1 MFFEKSLLLFCYL
14 FLVTY
19 KHLRNMLN
27 WKCQEHITKN
37 FSMKNKKEW
46 QKVGSR
52 LPIWIVLL
60 FFINVTSHASTL
72 DEHSQLTHSHQD
84 DVTKTQKLKDLC
96 ESYYLTH
103 LNNTCNENSVSKKK
117 GQYVRKAIGWR
128 KITKKASFHYICQKK
143 NLRLCIIMQ
152 TNQA

>member
-1 MFFEKSLLLFCYL
+1 MNSTTLF
-14 FLVTY
+14 
-19 KHLRNMLN
+19 H
-27 WKCQEHITKN
+27 KCDI
-37 FSMKNKKEW
+37 
-46 QKVGSR
+46 SR
-52 LPIWIVLL
+52 FNSWW
-60 FFINVTSHASTL
+60 A
-72 DEHSQLTHSHQD
+72 LTHSHQD

-143 NLRLCIIMQ
+143 ICGCALLCKQIKL
-152 TNQA
+152 NQKNWLGNNFRQPYDCLFELLDNKVVVMSWKDFVNIYQPSNSICSWGK